1 MSRKTL
7 LILGLTALSTM
18 FTGCDEG
25 GGNTTASNDVGPTQA
40 TIPAAFFTTERPTE
54 VADLIQIKPTAAV
67 GDSVTFLARVGGR
80 VEPFVDGLAIFTVAD
95 PSLLSCELMGEEDH
109 CPLPWDYCCEDSN
122 GITAGSATI
131 RLAGSAGDPIAA
143 NAEGAGGLEPLKFV
157 VVEGVVNERNDEG
170 LFVIDATQ
178 IWVGGK
184 PTRGNLRRGSL
195 AGEENEGASTGDNDA
210 GTHASDHDAG
220 VPHDHDGDGKSDH

>member
-1 MSRKTL
+1 MSRMSRNTHL
-7 LILGLTALSTM
+7 LLGLSALFITLN
-18 FTGCDEG
+18 GCDQG
-25 GGNTTASNDVGPTQA
+25 GGDTTASNDVGPTRA
-40 TIPAAFFTTERPTE
+40 MIPAAFFTTDRPAE
-54 VADLIQIKPTAAV
+54 VADLIQIKPTASV

-80 VEPFVDGLAIFTVAD
+80 VEPFVDGIAIFTVAD

-131 RLAGSAGDPIAA
+131 RLAGNSGDPIAA

-157 VVEGVVNERNDEG
+157 VVEGVVNERNDDG
-170 LFVIDATQ
+170 LFVIDATR

-184 PTRGNLRRGSL
+184 PMRGEPRRGSL
-195 AGEENEGASTGDNDA
+195 KGEENAGAVDGNA
-210 GTHASDHDAG
+210 GGHDHADG
-220 VPHDHDGDGKSDH
+220 VSHDHDGDGTPDH